1 MQEKLAGEIRAD
13 CAYTIREF
21 CRRTGIGRERVTE
34 RFTVRRMANKRF
46 VLGRDFIEALF
57 ADEPTKTPSSAA
69 SPPTVPLSPEPSG
82 NCLRRHPGSVVR
94 TG

>member
-46 VLGRDFIEALF
+46 VLGRDFIEAL
-57 ADEPTKTPSSAA
+57 AA
-69 SPPTVPLSPEPSG
+69 ESSPPNGQRLPAEEIADDRRLHFGNVLRQSG
-82 NCLRRHPGSVVR
+82 
-94 TG
+94 